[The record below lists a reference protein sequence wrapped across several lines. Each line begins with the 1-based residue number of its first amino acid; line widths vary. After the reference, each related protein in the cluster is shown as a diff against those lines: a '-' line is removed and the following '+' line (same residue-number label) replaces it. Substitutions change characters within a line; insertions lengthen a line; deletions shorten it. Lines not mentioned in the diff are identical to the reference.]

1 MVIDRGG
8 RGVNMAYRGGVK
20 SLLAGRIYGG
30 IYAIEWRGRIFCG
43 VYMAD
48 FKG

>member
-1 MVIDRGG
+1 MRAGVMAGGVDHYGGG
-8 RGVNMAYRGGVK
+8 RVTVY
-20 SLLAGRIYGG
+20 LLAIYGG
-30 IYAIEWRGRIFCG
+30 IYAIEWRGAFLWR